1 MERIAIVGCGSMGRR
16 HLQNVHYLG
25 WTDVLVCDPS
35 PVALPALAEPCAVR
49 CYTSLEAVLEQE
61 PTIVV
66 VTAPSQ
72 VHVEV
77 ALAAAQANCHL
88 FIEKPL
94 AHTLV
99 GLDTLLW
106 ETRQRRLI
114 TMVGCNMRFHPGP
127 RQVKQWLEEGVVG
140 RVLSA
145 RLHTGSYLP
154 GWRPQQDYRQSY
166 SASPVWGGA
175 VLDCIHELD
184 LALWLLG
191 AARLVAAVTRPATSL
206 GLETDGLAEMLL
218 EHTTGAISSVHVNF
232 VQRNYRRSIE
242 IIGSSGSIAWDFHT
256 ASIDRYGADGT
267 LVQRIQPPVAWQL
280 NDMYVD
286 EMAYFLRCVHAG
298 EATCNPVA
306 RAAQTLALALAAR
319 KTSCVQW

>member
-1 MERIAIVGCGSMGRR
+1 MERVAIVGCGSIGRR
-16 HLQNVHYLG
+16 HLQNVQHLG
-25 WTDVLVCDPS
+25 YTDVLVCDPS
-35 PVALPALAEPCAVR
+35 PVVLQALAEHQAVR
-49 CYTSLEAVLEQE
+49 CYTSLEALLEQE

-66 VTAPSQ
+66 VTTPSQ

-77 ALAAAQANCHL
+77 ALAAAQAHCHL

-94 AHTLV
+94 SHSLD
-99 GLDTLLW
+99 GLDALLW
-106 ETRQRRLI
+106 ETRQRRLS

-127 RQVKQWLEEGVVG
+127 RQVKQWLDAGVVG
-140 RVLSA
+140 QVLSA

-154 GWRPQQDYRQSY
+154 RWRPQQDYRQSY

-191 AARLVAAVTRPATSL
+191 EAQLVAAMTRPATPL
-206 GLETDGLAEMLL
+206 GLHTDGLAEMLL
-218 EHTTGAISSVHVNF
+218 EHTGGAISSVHVNF

-242 IIGSSGSIAWDFHT
+242 IIGSSGSIVWDFNA
-256 ASIDRYGADGT
+256 ASVDLYGEDGT
-267 LVQRIQPPVAWQL
+267 LVQHIQQPVAWQL

-286 EMAYFLRCVHAG
+286 EMAYFLRCVHTG
-298 EATCNPVA
+298 EVTCNTVE
-306 RAAQTLALALAAR
+306 RAMQTLKMALAAR
-319 KTSCVQW
+319 ERA